1 MSFNIAGNFPTS
13 NLPNATAR
21 ANWVNLQASDTALKF
36 LDGINIDYE
45 DAIEPNT
52 PEQKGLTSLV
62 RETASVFHSV
72 LPGSQVQHHEFLFES
87 SFTKIQERTFIYF
100 LNCLR

>member
-1 MSFNIAGNFPTS
+1 MIFYALLNVTGNFPTS

-21 ANWVNLQASDTALKF
+21 ANWVNMQASDTALKF

-52 PEQKGLTSLV
+52 TEQKGLTSLV

-72 LPGSQVQHHEFLFES
+72 MPGSQVQYHELLFLS
-87 SFTKIQERTFIYF
+87 SAT
-100 LNCLR
+100 